1 MTATQ
6 AEESDADSMISDESS
21 DDGKVKYKY
30 GPDPEQ
36 KKSGKAGSVISEIG
50 SMLSFVT
57 ASSHPAQRLKK
68 GEKLRDQAA
77 QVQDFNLEPLE
88 PEQPKLDSDKDESA
102 GAGDDC
108 VADDWGAI

>member
-1 MTATQ
+1 
-6 AEESDADSMISDESS
+6 MISDESS

-36 KKSGKAGSVISEIG
+36 KKSGKTGSIISEVG

-77 QVQDFNLEPLE
+77 QVQDFNLEP
-88 PEQPKLDSDKDESA
+88 EQPKLDSDN
-102 GAGDDC
+102 
-108 VADDWGAI
+108 VADDQGSRRSSLLSVRGEKQEAEAEFKGVRY